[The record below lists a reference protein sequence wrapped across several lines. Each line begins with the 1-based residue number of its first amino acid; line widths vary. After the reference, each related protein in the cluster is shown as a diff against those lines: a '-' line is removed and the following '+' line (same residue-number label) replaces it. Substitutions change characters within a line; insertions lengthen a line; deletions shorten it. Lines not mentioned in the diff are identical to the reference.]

1 MSIKSNRKDHLGKG
15 ISSLLGNFSYDMAD
29 ELLGELEKNKQ
40 KHEEEQMP
48 EPVKEK
54 PAEKIIPKIAEVKPV
69 EIKPA
74 ETKVIDENQ
83 VLYVSIDN
91 IQVNPDQPRK
101 AFDEN
106 SLQELAESVRKQG
119 ILQPLLVEEFAPG
132 KFSIIAGERRYRAA
146 RIAGLD
152 KIPVLVRRLNE
163 IQRIE
168 VALIENI
175 QREDLNPVDEA
186 AAYQF
191 LIQKSGL
198 TQEEIAKRVGK
209 NRSTITNS
217 LRLLQLP
224 DSIKDDLVSGLITAG
239 HARAILSCIN
249 PSDRII
255 LRNRIVDKEL
265 SVRAAEAEAEA
276 LNQGKKLILKKKASQ
291 KNKDAE
297 IISIEDKFLMAFG
310 THVEV
315 KGSARRGKLIIPYST
330 TRELERIYALLKD
343 DQLFDEE

>member
-101 AFDEN
+101 SFDEN

-119 ILQPLLVEEFAPG
+119 IGQGRGKRNGKDCGDPLDPSRDSPDGWSSFRFLHFTA
-132 KFSIIAGERRYRAA
+132 
-146 RIAGLD
+146 
-152 KIPVLVRRLNE
+152 
-163 IQRIE
+163 E
-168 VALIENI
+168 VI
-175 QREDLNPVDEA
+175 
-186 AAYQF
+186 
-191 LIQKSGL
+191 
-198 TQEEIAKRVGK
+198 VGF
-209 NRSTITNS
+209 R
-217 LRLLQLP
+217 
-224 DSIKDDLVSGLITAG
+224 
-239 HARAILSCIN
+239 C
-249 PSDRII
+249 
-255 LRNRIVDKEL
+255 
-265 SVRAAEAEAEA
+265 
-276 LNQGKKLILKKKASQ
+276 NQGIIRSRLHVVKNFPQRLIRPGIPFGIFEQPAV
-291 KNKDAE
+291 E
-297 IISIEDKFLMAFG
+297 IRPVVCSFTF
-310 THVEV
+310 HN
-315 KGSARRGKLIIPYST
+315 
-330 TRELERIYALLKD
+330 
-343 DQLFDEE
+343 

>member
-54 PAEKIIPKIAEVKPV
+54 PAEKIIPKIAEVNPV

-74 ETKVIDENQ
+74 ETKGIDENQ

-101 AFDEN
+101 SFDEN

>member
-54 PAEKIIPKIAEVKPV
+54 TAEKIIPKIAEVKPV

-74 ETKVIDENQ
+74 ETKGIDENQ

-101 AFDEN
+101 SFDEN